1 MLDLL
6 KRSFDIFV
14 KKRWLKEIDKAIDRH
29 KKAQTKANREYY
41 VLTKLVEAYN
51 EKYNDNLWRA
61 EDDK

>member
-14 KKRWLKEIDKAIDRH
+14 KKQWLKEIDKAIDRH

-51 EKYNDNLWRA
+51 EKYNDNL
-61 EDDK
+61 